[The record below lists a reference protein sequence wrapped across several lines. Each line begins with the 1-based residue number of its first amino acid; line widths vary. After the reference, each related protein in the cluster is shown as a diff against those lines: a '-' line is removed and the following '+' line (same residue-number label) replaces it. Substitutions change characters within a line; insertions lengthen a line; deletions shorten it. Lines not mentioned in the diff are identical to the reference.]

1 MEIELKKSDGDRNED
16 QKSPLITVGVS
27 TFNRKTYLR
36 ESLKSLE
43 NQTFRDF
50 EIIVADDGSTDGT
63 QEMIRMEFPEVR
75 YFYQENQGDA
85 AAKNKVAD
93 HARGRYLV
101 FNDSDDLFLPDTLER
116 LYAPLANDPDG
127 CSI

>member
-63 QEMIRMEFPEVR
+63 QEMMIMGRRREREMRMHVRNATKLVVEGRTSCYNDFSTLGLCKPLFSPFPCFFR
-75 YFYQENQGDA
+75 
-85 AAKNKVAD
+85 
-93 HARGRYLV
+93 
-101 FNDSDDLFLPDTLER
+101 S
-116 LYAPLANDPDG
+116 LYP
-127 CSI
+127 SSSF